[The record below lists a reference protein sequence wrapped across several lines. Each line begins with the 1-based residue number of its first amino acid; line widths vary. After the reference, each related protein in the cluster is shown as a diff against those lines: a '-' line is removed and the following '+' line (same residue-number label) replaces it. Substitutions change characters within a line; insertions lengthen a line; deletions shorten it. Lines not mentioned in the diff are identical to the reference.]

1 MLRMTIRKNLIEIGY
16 PSAKVDEVL
25 GGITSI
31 PESLVNSYFEMLR
44 SDIRERVQEDEDFL
58 DARQRGSK

>member
-1 MLRMTIRKNLIEIGY
+1 MSIRRNLIEIGY

-25 GGITSI
+25 GGITSL
-31 PESLVNSYFEMLR
+31 PESLASSYFEMLR
-44 SDIRERVQEDEDFL
+44 SDIRERIQEDEDFL